1 MVNRP
6 TIVMV
11 DPRYIA
17 LQAEIVNH
25 PELLEKMAKVQPR
38 MAAKLAC
45 IAEYLGVS
53 LDMILTVDE
62 IHRMMEMF
70 TKALIKK
77 REHMVLTSSIYVPPG
92 AQIH

>member
-25 PELLEKMAKVQPR
+25 PKLLEKLTKTQPR

-77 REHMVLTSSIYVPPG
+77 REQMGLTPSIYVPPG
-92 AQIH
+92 AKIH

>member
-1 MVNRP
+1 MTNRP

-11 DPRYIA
+11 DQRYIA

-25 PELLEKMAKVQPR
+25 PELLKKLAKAQPR

-53 LDMILTVDE
+53 LDMTLTVDE

-77 REHMVLTSSIYVPPG
+77 REQMVLTSSIYVPPG
-92 AQIH
+92 TKIH

>member
-6 TIVMV
+6 VVVMV
-11 DPRYIA
+11 DQRYIA

-25 PELLEKMAKVQPR
+25 PELLEKLAKTQPR

-45 IAEYLGVS
+45 IADYLGVS

-77 REHMVLTSSIYVPPG
+77 RKPMVLTSSIYVPPG
-92 AQIH
+92 TKLH